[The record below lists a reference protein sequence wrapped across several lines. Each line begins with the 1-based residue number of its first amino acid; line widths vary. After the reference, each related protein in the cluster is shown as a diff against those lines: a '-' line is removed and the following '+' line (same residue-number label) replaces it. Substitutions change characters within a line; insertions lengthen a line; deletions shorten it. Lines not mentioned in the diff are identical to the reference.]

1 MFTMNTLTEDK
12 INNKYDEIKSADD
25 TKYHKFALSVN
36 HLFVESGTIGSALC
50 EISDIDDLIH
60 ELQMM
65 KQAVEKVTGLNIERG
80 C

>member
-12 INNKYDEIKSADD
+12 INKQYENIKSADE

-36 HLFVESGTIGSALC
+36 HLFVESGTIGSGLC
-50 EISDIDDLIH
+50 EISEIDDLIH

-80 C
+80 